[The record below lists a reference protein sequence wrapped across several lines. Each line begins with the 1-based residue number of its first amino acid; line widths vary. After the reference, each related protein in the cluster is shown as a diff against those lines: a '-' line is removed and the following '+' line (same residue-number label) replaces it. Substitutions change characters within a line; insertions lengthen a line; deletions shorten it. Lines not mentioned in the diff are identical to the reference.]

1 MINVS
6 EAKKDAAFVYQGQK
20 WIVLKQGF
28 VKQARGAGIYILK
41 CRNLLT
47 NGISEFTIKS
57 GENLEEV
64 SIEKKKAQYL
74 YNDGSGYIFM
84 DIDDFSQF
92 EFSENVIGDQKYFL
106 IEGLE
111 YYIMYLDGTAKGV
124 ILPPKVDLKV
134 AQAEPG
140 AKGDTAGNAQKEAVT
155 ETGYTLRVPLFIKE
169 GDVIRINTETGLYS
183 ERAN

>member
-74 YNDGSGYIFM
+74 YNVCQNGINRASSPM
-84 DIDDFSQF
+84 
-92 EFSENVIGDQKYFL
+92 EFFHEKKICF
-106 IEGLE
+106 
-111 YYIMYLDGTAKGV
+111 
-124 ILPPKVDLKV
+124 
-134 AQAEPG
+134 
-140 AKGDTAGNAQKEAVT
+140 
-155 ETGYTLRVPLFIKE
+155 
-169 GDVIRINTETGLYS
+169 
-183 ERAN
+183 